1 MLPKWQFNQT
11 EAEESR
17 RHTHRQCRGRLW
29 RNLRG
34 ASRASTNLR
43 ARTGS
48 VRRSLACWAGV
59 WHMLA
64 NTGMACVYGF
74 RSQPGSCAGGVYCT
88 QVRRA
93 APPRLY
99 AMLARSA
106 TAARRK
112 TRDAREDESIRAAAH
127 PCSFEGVSERQPM
140 HAQVRVEMRSFAVRR
155 VAVECPRRCRSV
167 TSSGRHSVMRTL
179 ASPHRGRSVTT
190 PAVVTLRLRHGIAP
204 SS

>member
-1 MLPKWQFNQT
+1 MQRSPLAKPKRCKSCIDPPTSEN
-11 EAEESR
+11 R
-17 RHTHRQCRGRLW
+17 K
-29 RNLRG
+29 
-34 ASRASTNLR
+34 RAS
-43 ARTGS
+43 
-48 VRRSLACWAGV
+48 V
-59 WHMLA
+59 
-64 NTGMACVYGF
+64 ACVLGWCLAYAGQYRNGVRVRF
-74 RSQPGSCAGGVYCT
+74 RSQPGSCAGSVHCT

-155 VAVECPRRCRSV
+155 VAVECPRPCRSV

-190 PAVVTLRLRHGIAP
+190 PAVVTLRLKHGITP
-204 SS
+204 SSGIFFMLQ